1 MKFLYELLHS
11 GRARE
16 SAPDFDD
23 RCRLV
28 RSVCLEKFGPRIV
41 DSLVRSSVFALPAY
55 TYHDVGD
62 VIFEIMLLDR
72 AQVSYL
78 FEILF
83 LYFLL
88 NLPLVQ
94 GSGLERIRIN

>member
-41 DSLVRSSVFALPAY
+41 DSLVRSSIFALPAY

-72 AQVSYL
+72 AQVSSRR
-78 FEILF
+78 FISIHIFRFSCRCTE
-83 LYFLL
+83 
-88 NLPLVQ
+88 
-94 GSGLERIRIN
+94 G

>member
-72 AQVSYL
+72 AQVSSRR
-78 FEILF
+78 FISIFFAF
-83 LYFLL
+83 LAAGVLL
-88 NLPLVQ
+88 DLQEL
-94 GSGLERIRIN
+94 G